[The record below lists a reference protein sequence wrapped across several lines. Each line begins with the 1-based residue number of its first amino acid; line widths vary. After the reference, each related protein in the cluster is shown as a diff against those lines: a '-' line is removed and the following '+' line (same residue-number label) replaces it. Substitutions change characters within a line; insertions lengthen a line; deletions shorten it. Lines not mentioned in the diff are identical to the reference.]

1 MDVMNPLMDK
11 AASPGGRFQE
21 HAPLMLSFAPNWPVR
36 VVMFRIAGTALV
48 LGAAGLWLLP
58 DAAAGGDLK
67 LFKLGISIFFFFTGL
82 ALLMRNHSD
91 NQPDAYFD
99 PIRNEVRVLQRNDRG
114 RPETILRR
122 SYDSLGCARFDNTS
136 VELYDVDGSVL
147 MRLLIDDAEV
157 RKSLRQQL
165 GRLVKSDA

>member
-1 MDVMNPLMDK
+1 
-11 AASPGGRFQE
+11 
-21 HAPLMLSFAPNWPVR
+21 
-36 VVMFRIAGTALV
+36 
-48 LGAAGLWLLP
+48 
-58 DAAAGGDLK
+58 
-67 LFKLGISIFFFFTGL
+67 
-82 ALLMRNHSD
+82 MRNHSD

-122 SYDSLGCARFDNTS
+122 SYDSLGCARFNNSS

-165 GRLVKSDA
+165 GGLVKSDA